1 MSVAVV
7 KQIKRLEV
15 GDSHLEISRAE
26 DTFPNPEDPQHFGCN
41 CLHLAVGEP
50 VRIWIVVP
58 SRGDRNSRSERIH
71 LPSCFFEILPSPV
84 VFPWNP
90 SLGGIHAYDT
100 TLGH

>member
-50 VRIWIVVP
+50 VRIWRLWSHLGETETP
-58 SRGDRNSRSERIH
+58 GPRGFIH
-71 LPSCFFEILPSPV
+71 PH
-84 VFPWNP
+84 VFLKFCHPLL
-90 SLGGIHAYDT
+90 SFLGTQAWAGS
-100 TLGH
+100 TLMTPL